1 MIYKAG
7 DFEGTLE
14 ELIAG
19 IRAHNINIYK
29 IPLREITEQFIA
41 TLEALHRAMPLSDL
55 STFYLA
61 VSYLIWL
68 KSRMLLPGTVEE
80 GDERDVDMREKLV
93 DALEKLRFSKYMV
106 LLAEYKEQHALEL
119 NRKDMLF
126 RLPLSAEDL
135 FENVSIDTLRDTFY
149 ALINRARERELE
161 RQNALGDEEKKDASE
176 IFDPYEN
183 ITVNEKYA
191 LLLEFFDDREKV
203 LFTELCVNV
212 LSREHITCAFFA
224 VIEAIADKRARVE
237 VLDGENDFYIIRR
250 IENIDLTNAS
260 EGDREYDRYIES
272 EREKAFHK
280 EAIGE
285 EDESDETNLD
295 ENEDD
300 DEEYEDDIESD
311 DFDED
316 SDD

>member
-41 TLEALHRAMPLSDL
+41 TLEALHRALPLSDL

-68 KSRMLLPGTVEE
+68 KSRMLLPGAVEE
-80 GDERDVDMREKLV
+80 SDDRDVDMREKLV

-135 FENVSIDTLRDTFY
+135 FGNVSIDTLRDTFY
-149 ALINRARERELE
+149 ALIDKAREREKE
-161 RQNALGDEEKKDASE
+161 RQSNLSEDEKDASE

-191 LLLEFFDDREKV
+191 LLLEFFEDKEKV

-237 VLDGENDFYIIRR
+237 VLEGENDFYIIRR
-250 IENIDLTNAS
+250 LENIDLTNAT

-280 EAIGE
+280 EAQGE
-285 EDESDETNLD
+285 ESDENEPSLD
-295 ENEDD
+295 VENDEELDD
-300 DEEYEDDIESD
+300 DDSQEEEYD
-311 DFDED
+311 DED
-316 SDD
+316 SDE

>member
-14 ELIAG
+14 ELIQG

-29 IPLREITEQFIA
+29 IPLREITEQFLE
-41 TLEALHRAMPLSDL
+41 TLNKLHKALPLEDL
-55 STFYLA
+55 SSFYLA

-68 KSRMLLPGTVEE
+68 KSRMLLPGNIEE
-80 GDERDVDMREKLV
+80 GDDRDVDMREKLV

-106 LLAEYKEQHALEL
+106 LLSEYKEQHALEL

-135 FENVSIDTLRDTFY
+135 FQNVSIDTLKDTFY
-149 ALINRARERELE
+149 ALLDRARNREIE
-161 RQNALGDEEKKDASE
+161 RQNALSSDEKANESD

-183 ITVNEKYA
+183 VTVNEKYA
-191 LLLEFFDDREKV
+191 LLLEFFEDKEKIR
-203 LFTELCVNV
+203 FTELCVNL

-224 VIEAIADKRARVE
+224 TIEAIADKKARVE
-237 VLDGENDFYIIRR
+237 VIENENDFFILRR
-250 IENIDLTNAS
+250 LEKMDLSNATL
-260 EGDREYDRYIES
+260 GDREYDRYIES

-280 EAIGE
+280 EAVGDDE
-285 EDESDETNLD
+285 EEEHSNDDESNEDISDDDDIIDDEEID
-295 ENEDD
+295 EDD
-300 DEEYEDDIESD
+300 D
-311 DFDED
+311 
-316 SDD
+316 